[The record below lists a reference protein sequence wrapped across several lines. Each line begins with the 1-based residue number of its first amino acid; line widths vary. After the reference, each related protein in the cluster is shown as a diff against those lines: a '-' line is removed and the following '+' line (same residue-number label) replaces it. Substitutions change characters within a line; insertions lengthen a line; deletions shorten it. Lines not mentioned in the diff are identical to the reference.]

1 MDNHLE
7 KEKINLIQW
16 VTTLDDPGMI
26 QKLIDLR
33 QNESKDWWYEIS
45 EAERNSINKGIA
57 EADKEVLKPHSE
69 ARKIYEKWL

>member
-16 VTTLDDPGMI
+16 VTTLEDPDMI

-45 EAERNSINKGIA
+45 EAERKSINKGIA

-69 ARKIYEKWL
+69 AKKIYKKWL